1 MDIFI
6 CARIF
11 SVCMYMYVRLNAQ
24 SLITSSQLY
33 TVFFYADYTALEF
46 TDKHF
51 SVLNSMSVGSSLKRE
66 FSDLPLTHIY
76 IQSTDAFVAHN

>member
-6 CARIF
+6 CTRVF
-11 SVCMYMYVRLNAQ
+11 SICMYMYVRLNAQ

-33 TVFFYADYTALEF
+33 TVFFYADYTTHEF

-51 SVLNSMSVGSSLKRE
+51 SVLNSMSVGSPSKENSR
-66 FSDLPLTHIY
+66 TCH
-76 IQSTDAFVAHN
+76 